1 LLTTDL
7 QFPTRAREA
16 TELFTVV
23 FYGSAIFG
31 CKTAQFCAT
40 RRESD
45 MAETP
50 SFRNGAQAGE
60 NERKKALLNYES
72 PALTAELQAHLSS
85 FKIVT
90 TRHKI
95 EQVN

>member
-1 LLTTDL
+1 MSYAIRPARYKQNLPFTDIGH
-7 QFPTRAREA
+7 ARERA
-16 TELFTVV
+16 TGGGFTVV

-50 SFRNGAQAGE
+50 SFRNGVQAGE
-60 NERKKALLNYES
+60 NERKKPLLN
-72 PALTAELQAHLSS
+72 
-85 FKIVT
+85 
-90 TRHKI
+90 
-95 EQVN
+95 